1 MNERPP
7 LGMSSYRSVKEVSIL
22 STECLMTSFDFHA
35 LSTAEATLTIAYSS
49 AKYSPRDSQRTPS
62 YTTPFHGPIVSAF

>member
-49 AKYSPRDSQRTPS
+49 AKYSPQDS
-62 YTTPFHGPIVSAF
+62 